1 MQWSNGRW
9 IRFYPLMKTWHRKT
23 EIWQGSVEGAAL
35 KLPLGCMLHPRPRQ
49 LRMMR
54 SFDNRQLPAVAWITP
69 STASGQPASLA
80 RCAARRT
87 AKNRWTDQKMNA
99 FIFWL
104 ALGFFMPGSSLCGFQ
119 VAGANCWFL
128 YFVVSPDAG
137 QGYSV
142 PWRRIIR
149 AAEALIGSHANF
161 CLSMPCIHQGKVQTA
176 ISPPRRTLWLFS
188 RSWQECSCCGAPDML

>member
-1 MQWSNGRW
+1 M
-9 IRFYPLMKTWHRKT
+9 PHT
-23 EIWQGSVEGAAL
+23 
-35 KLPLGCMLHPRPRQ
+35 PLGCMLHPRPRQ

-149 AAEALIGSHANF
+149 AAEAPIVFPTNF
-161 CLSMPCIHQGKVQTA
+161 CFLCSIPIRYRNK
-176 ISPPRRTLWLFS
+176 SPVGETVKRFS
-188 RSWQECSCCGAPDML
+188 RMDYGSVLCYNE